1 MNDILVISC
10 YSGQWDDS
18 WEHPVCYA
26 LNHEEAQNWIDKQMV
41 IDNEQRQVDLK
52 LSAHYLAWAENQPT
66 LDYNE
71 DPNLYE
77 SRWQEYEAQWQTEF
91 EKYCLANNID
101 PTQYDEHT
109 NKGDSYPEPC
119 WYKISSDPIKH
130 CLNGDCNVS

>member
-10 YSGQWDDS
+10 YGGQ

-26 LNHEEAQNWIDKQMV
+26 LNPEEAQNWIDKQMV

-66 LDYNE
+66 PDYNE

-77 SRWQEYEAQWQTEF
+77 SRWQTEF

-109 NKGDSYPEPC
+109 NKGDSYPEPY

-130 CLNGDCNVS
+130 CLKRD